1 MQPSL
6 EKAASKGLFNGLN
19 EAMAMLDIEVKQ
31 GLNTFKQQ
39 HAQRVETL
47 DQIIVACDSE
57 TDKSALNPTNQQLDR
72 MLVN

>member
-1 MQPSL
+1 
-6 EKAASKGLFNGLN
+6 
-19 EAMAMLDIEVKQ
+19 MLDIEVKQ

-47 DQIIVACDSE
+47 DQIIVACDNE